1 MNFDDTSPA
10 DATALY
16 QPNDMI
22 ALRMGQL
29 AATRVTEE
37 TLRRFRADLDRLS
50 RRGNSRYFR
59 LWDTAFDAGP
69 ESVRRALTE
78 PSQRGQV
85 MRSLISFRAFVTKA
99 ERDAIVSENVRAV
112 TANWSARHQRRA

>member
-1 MNFDDTSPA
+1 MNFDETSPA

-59 LWDTAFDAGP
+59 LWDTAFAAGP
-69 ESVRRALTE
+69 ESVRRVLTE

-99 ERDAIVSENVRAV
+99 ERHAIFMENACAV
-112 TANWSARHQRRA
+112 TANWSVRH